1 MYRKFYEELS
11 FWEDNNI
18 KEPMLIMGA
27 RQIGKTWLIKKFCED
42 RYKEYVYINLEE
54 REDIKSIFEG
64 NMSPKTILTNL
75 GIVLGRKINTNT
87 TIVIDEIQQSERA
100 ITSLKYFCEAKENYR
115 IIVAGSLLGV
125 KVNRF
130 ETSFPVGKVYIKRM
144 YPMDFEEFLLACN
157 EHDLVECI
165 KDSYAN
171 MSFVPDA
178 IHNKALGLYHDY
190 LIVGG
195 MPQVVANY
203 VTNDKD
209 IMLFNRDY
217 LEFLRL
223 AYLADMSKYVISA
236 TETVKISAVYESIPR
251 QLARDNPKFKYKEI
265 KETAIKR
272 DYYGPIDWLAS
283 SGMVYKINKLE
294 IPKVPIKSYSNQDSF
309 KLYMSDVGILCK
321 ICGIYPNDLDVTNN
335 NIYKGAVIEN
345 YVFEQLISKYP
356 DSFYYKPSDSME
368 IDIVTNIDGNI
379 VPIEIKSGRHK
390 RSTSLKNYIA
400 KYSPEYSIR
409 ISENNFG
416 MIDNL
421 KSVPLYAVFCI

>member
-42 RYKEYVYINLEE
+42 RYKDYVYINLEE
-54 REDIKSIFEG
+54 REDIKSVFEG
-64 NMSPKTILTNL
+64 NLSPKTILTNIGIIL
-75 GIVLGRKINTNT
+75 GKKINTNT

-100 ITSLKYFCEAKENYR
+100 LTSLKYFCEAEENYR

-125 KVNRF
+125 KINRF

-144 YPMDFEEFLLACN
+144 YPMDFEEFLLACD

-165 KDSYAN
+165 KNSYAN
-171 MSFVPDA
+171 MSFVPEA

-195 MPQVVANY
+195 MPQVVMNY
-203 VTNDKD
+203 VANDKD

-223 AYLADMSKYVISA
+223 AYLADMSKYVINA

-265 KETAIKR
+265 KETAVKR

-294 IPKVPIKSYSNQDSF
+294 IPNTPIKSYTNQDSF

-321 ICGIYPNDLDVTNN
+321 MCGIYPNDLSVSNN

-345 YVFEQLISKYP
+345 YVFEQLIPKHS
-356 DSFYYKPSDSME
+356 DLFYYKPSDSME
-368 IDIVTNIDGNI
+368 IDIVTNIEGNV

-400 KYSPEYSIR
+400 KHSPEYSIR

>member
-42 RYKEYVYINLEE
+42 RYKDYVYINLEE
-54 REDIKSIFEG
+54 REDIKSVFEG
-64 NMSPKTILTNL
+64 NLSPKTILTNIGIIL
-75 GIVLGRKINTNT
+75 GKKINTNT

-100 ITSLKYFCEAKENYR
+100 LTSLKYFCEAEENYR

-125 KVNRF
+125 KINRF

-144 YPMDFEEFLLACN
+144 YPMDFEEFLLACD

-165 KDSYAN
+165 KNSYAN
-171 MSFVPDA
+171 MSFVPEA

-195 MPQVVANY
+195 MPQVVMNY
-203 VTNDKD
+203 VANDKD

-223 AYLADMSKYVISA
+223 AYLADMSKYVINA

-265 KETAIKR
+265 KETAVKR

-294 IPKVPIKSYSNQDSF
+294 IPNTPIKSYANQDSF

-321 ICGIYPNDLDVTNN
+321 MCGIYPNDLSVSNN

-345 YVFEQLISKYP
+345 YVFEQLISKHS
-356 DSFYYKPSDSME
+356 DLFYYKPSDSME
-368 IDIVTNIDGNI
+368 IDIVTNIEGNV

-400 KYSPEYSIR
+400 KHSPEYSIR